1 MGEIPTLSRISGHR
15 GAPSLAPENTLASFE
30 AARQAGAG
38 WTETDVCLLG
48 DGTAV
53 MFHDDSLDRCTDRS
67 GSIEQLTRADLAQ
80 VNANRQ
86 FPDSPFTPIPTLAE
100 ALIHAEATGMG
111 LNIELKRHDHVTAA
125 ALVEA
130 VVPVLR
136 QHPLKPGQLMLSSFD
151 FDALRLARA
160 AMDGVPMA
168 VIAEDLSDEVITV
181 AQEIGAHS
189 LNLWWETL
197 RQDLVAQAL
206 DEGFQVNVWTV
217 NDPALAPALFD
228 WGVSCIIT
236 DKPQAFEGL

>member
-1 MGEIPTLSRISGHR
+1 MGDIPTLSRISGHR

-67 GSIEQLTRADLAQ
+67 GSIEQLTRADLGQ

-111 LNIELKRHDHVTAA
+111 
-125 ALVEA
+125 
-130 VVPVLR
+130 
-136 QHPLKPGQLMLSSFD
+136 
-151 FDALRLARA
+151 
-160 AMDGVPMA
+160 
-168 VIAEDLSDEVITV
+168 
-181 AQEIGAHS
+181 
-189 LNLWWETL
+189 
-197 RQDLVAQAL
+197 
-206 DEGFQVNVWTV
+206 
-217 NDPALAPALFD
+217 
-228 WGVSCIIT
+228 
-236 DKPQAFEGL
+236 